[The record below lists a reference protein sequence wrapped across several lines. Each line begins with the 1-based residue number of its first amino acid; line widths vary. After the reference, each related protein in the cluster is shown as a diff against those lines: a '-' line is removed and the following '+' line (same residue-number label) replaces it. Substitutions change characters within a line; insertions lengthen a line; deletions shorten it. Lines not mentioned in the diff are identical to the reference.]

1 MRRGI
6 TWSTVVTALN
16 LLFFALIGTAM
27 LATTYDL
34 TRETIKQ
41 SEEKAKLKLIS
52 QIAPATAFNND
63 IIKDKAPLAEDDLLG
78 NEETTFAYIGR
89 LNNQPSIVV
98 MPVIAPD
105 GYNGKISMII
115 AIHKDGRIGGVRV
128 ISHKETPGLGDYIE
142 IVKNK
147 WITIFNGTSLDPQKD
162 NDWQVRKDGGQFDYM
177 AGATITPRAVVKAV
191 HKALQYF
198 AIHRDTL
205 FSQHKTAN
213 VDAARS
219 KGEQQ

>member
-142 IVKNK
+142 IAKNK
-147 WITIFNGTSLDPQKD
+147 WITIFNGTSLDPHKD
-162 NDWQVRKDGGQFDYM
+162 SDWQVRKDGGQFDYM

>member
-41 SEEKAKLKLIS
+41 NEENEKLKLIS

-63 IIKDKAPLAEDDLLG
+63 IIKDKAPLAVDELLG
-78 NEETTFAYIGR
+78 NEEKTFAYIGR

-98 MPVIAPD
+98 MPIIAPD
-105 GYNGKISMII
+105 GYSGKISMLI
-115 AIHKDGRIGGVRV
+115 AIHGDGRIGGVRV

-142 IVKNK
+142 ITKNK
-147 WITIFNGTSLDPQKD
+147 WITIFNGTSLDPQRD
-162 NDWQVRKDGGQFDYM
+162 SDWQVRKDGGQFDYM

-191 HKALQYF
+191 HNALKYF
-198 AIHRDTL
+198 TL
-205 FSQHKTAN
+205 HHEALFRQNISAK
-213 VDAARS
+213 VDAAKS
-219 KGEQQ
+219 KGEKQ